1 VQHRW
6 YSYQPC
12 QHGHAVVLATYLF
25 PPFIIHETFA
35 KHPLTPPPPQ
45 TEIAT
50 LEAQLEEIDQKIEAE
65 KIRIGYNDDDVGSLT
80 IHPTSFFLPPSSC
93 PLPFVHPP
101 RPFLSERSITALR
114 WCSCD
119 VARGLLSCPMFVNT
133 APRLRPV

>member
-1 VQHRW
+1 MPTWAR
-6 YSYQPC
+6 C
-12 QHGHAVVLATYLF
+12 RAGYLSL
-25 PPFIIHETFA
+25 PTFYHST
-35 KHPLTPPPPQ
+35 KHSRNILYPHPPPQ

-119 VARGLLSCPMFVNT
+119 VARGPSLLPYVREYGT
-133 APRLRPV
+133 PAAPSMMKPS